1 MGLWLKCPGCQAKN
15 PLYLKVCG
23 QCGKSLDNL
32 PPEKRV
38 YVVEESPLA
47 TPQAP
52 PSAPPVEVAKTPVAR
67 PKPVPPA
74 APKAAKKS
82 KPSKKKK
89 N

>member
-15 PLYLKVCG
+15 PLYFQVCG

-52 PSAPPVEVAKTPVAR
+52 SSAAPVEVAKPSVAR
-67 PKPVPPA
+67 PKPPRPA
-74 APKAAKKS
+74 APKAEKKP
-82 KPSKKKK
+82 KHPKKKK
-89 N
+89 S